1 MHYDRIFIIYFF
13 MIILEKLSKSFNG
26 IKVLDDLNVKFEDKK
41 ITVVIGRSGG
51 GKSVMLKH
59 IIGLMRPD
67 SGRVLINGLDINLL
81 KKKELN
87 ELRKK
92 FGMVFQDG
100 ALLDSLNVF
109 ENVAFPLRM
118 HLKISE
124 NEIKEKVFTVLED
137 VGLEGHDKKMPS
149 EISGGMRK
157 RVGVARALILNP
169 EIMLFDEPTTGLDPI
184 MSDVINNLIISMHDK
199 FNFTGIIISHDIVG
213 AYKTGDIIAML
224 YEGKII
230 EYGQAEDFKN
240 SVNPVVKQFVSGSMT
255 GPISI

>member
-1 MHYDRIFIIYFF
+1 
-13 MIILEKLSKSFNG
+13 
-26 IKVLDDLNVKFEDKK
+26 
-41 ITVVIGRSGG
+41 
-51 GKSVMLKH
+51 
-59 IIGLMRPD
+59 
-67 SGRVLINGLDINLL
+67 
-81 KKKELN
+81 
-87 ELRKK
+87 
-92 FGMVFQDG
+92 
-100 ALLDSLNVF
+100 
-109 ENVAFPLRM
+109 
-118 HLKISE
+118 
-124 NEIKEKVFTVLED
+124 
-137 VGLEGHDKKMPS
+137 
-149 EISGGMRK
+149 MRK

>member
-1 MHYDRIFIIYFF
+1 
-13 MIILEKLSKSFNG
+13 MIILDRLSKSFNG
-26 IKVLDDLNVKFEDKK
+26 IKVLDDLNIKFEDNK

-59 IIGLMRPD
+59 IIGLMKPD
-67 SGRVLINGLDINLL
+67 SGRVLIGGIDINLL

-87 ELRKK
+87 EIRKK

-109 ENVAFPLRM
+109 ENAAFPLRR

-124 NEIKEKVFTVLED
+124 KEIKERVFSVLED
-137 VGLEGHDKKMPS
+137 VGLEGQDKKMPS

-184 MSDVINNLIISMHDK
+184 MSDVINNLIISMHSK
-199 FNFTGIIISHDIVG
+199 FNFTGIIISHDISG

-230 EYGQAEDFKN
+230 ESGAPEDFKN
-240 SVNPVVKQFVSGSMT
+240 SVNPVVKQFISGSME
-255 GPISI
+255 GPIAI

>member
-1 MHYDRIFIIYFF
+1 
-13 MIILEKLSKSFNG
+13 MILLEKLSKSFNG
-26 IKVLDDLNVKFEDKK
+26 IKVLDDLSMKFEDKK

-59 IIGLMRPD
+59 IIGLIHPD
-67 SGRVLINGLDINLL
+67 SGIVLVNGLDINRL

-87 ELRKK
+87 EVRKK

-100 ALLDSLNVF
+100 ALLDSLNIF
-109 ENVAFPLRM
+109 ENVAFPLRR
-118 HLKISE
+118 HIKKISE
-124 NEIKEKVFTVLED
+124 REVEEKVFSVLED

-157 RVGVARALILNP
+157 RVGVARALVLNP

-184 MSDVINNLIISMHDK
+184 MSDVINNLIISMHRK
-199 FNFTGIIISHDIVG
+199 FNFTGIIISHDISG

-230 EYGQAEDFKN
+230 ESGIPEEFKN
-240 SVNPVVKQFVSGSMT
+240 SHDPIVRQFLSGSME